1 MGWMMVQEDLPYDTR
16 TGDLLNKGFITDYKI
31 ASADDLPSPENI
43 HIFFV
48 DSYEPTGPFG
58 AKGIG
63 EGALNP
69 VAGAIANAIYNA
81 IGIRFYELPI
91 TPDKILAAL
100 RRKEN
105 VHKPDQYEA
114 PIPVV

>member
-1 MGWMMVQEDLPYDTR
+1 MGWMMVQEDLPYDLKN
-16 TGDLLNKGFITDYKI
+16 GDLLNKGFITDYKI
-31 ASADDLPSPENI
+31 ASADDLPPPEDI
-43 HIFFV
+43 HIFFC
-48 DSYEPTGPFG
+48 DTYEPTGPFG

-69 VAGAIANAIYNA
+69 VAGAVANAIYNA
-81 IGIRFYELPI
+81 IGIRFYQLPI
-91 TPDKILAAL
+91 TPDKIVAAL

-105 VHKPDQYEA
+105 VHQPDKYEN